1 MTDDQIEELLRRY
14 ELRAPGRG
22 LESRILT
29 AAEGPPSVRLS
40 VFDYR
45 LLLASAV
52 LILAVVF
59 TAPRA
64 QRVRANA
71 ADLAWRAEVAA
82 AAAAIG
88 GDEQALKLAEMLVP
102 RPQPLDFEEG
112 AW

>member
-1 MTDDQIEELLRRY
+1 MTDEQIEELLRRY

-29 AAEGPPSVRLS
+29 AAEGPPSVRLG
-40 VFDYR
+40 VIDYR
-45 LLLASAV
+45 LLLTAAV
-52 LILAVVF
+52 LLLAVVY
-59 TAPRA
+59 TAPTTRP
-64 QRVRANA
+64 VRATA
-71 ADLAWRAEVAA
+71 ADRAWRAEVEA

-102 RPQPLDFEEG
+102 RSKLLELEEE